1 MARTLD
7 ELIVESTKYIYS
19 EPIKDKN
26 LWHDDDY
33 FFKAIYIV
41 INTPDLLK
49 ASQIICGWFSPLKL
63 LFKATI
69 KRYIQYLKGRDYA
82 VNTWINSFWDNKTI
96 NLCKEKNID
105 LLDISNEIKNNKV
118 ISQTDNYKLNY

>member
-69 KRYIQYLKGRDYA
+69 KRYIQYCRDM
-82 VNTWINSFWDNKTI
+82 TQ
-96 NLCKEKNID
+96 NI
-105 LLDISNEIKNNKV
+105 
-118 ISQTDNYKLNY
+118 QTK